1 MSKESLKIALTYIIT
16 LIVAFAVIGGAAY
29 YIFTKYV
36 RGDKS
41 AGAVEQTVT
50 ESVSAEN
57 SYAPSEADSMTL
69 LLIYSLEKRQTAS
82 CFMLVRILPAEKKLV
97 VVPLQSDICA
107 EVDGMKSTLYE
118 FYRTGG
124 SLQTVK
130 AVENASGIKID
141 RYMKFD
147 KSSFTVIIDLLGG
160 VQYNVPYNLIYDNT
174 DGGEDTIIKQGNQY
188 LDSSLLSKVIT
199 FPNFKN
205 GEEERAKVTGTLIA
219 DVLKSN
225 ITPGVRSS
233 LDSMFSEVINSSVET
248 NVTAYDYKDKKEA
261 LKYLIDPEQDNIV
274 TLVLPSG
281 TYDENK
287 FYVLDEKFVK
297 SLKVWFNAAEQ

>member
-124 SLQTVK
+124 TLQAVK
-130 AVENASGIKID
+130 AAENAMDVKID
-141 RYMKFD
+141 KYMKFD
-147 KSSFTVIIDLLGG
+147 NDSLAVMIDMLGG
-160 VQYNVPYNLIYDNT
+160 VQYDVPYNLIYDNT
-174 DGGEDTIIKQGNQY
+174 GGGEDTIIKQGSQY
-188 LDSSLLSKVIT
+188 LDAGLFIKTIT

-205 GEEERAKVTGTLIA
+205 GEEERARVTGTLVT
-219 DVLKSN
+219 DMLKTN
-225 ITPGVRSS
+225 ITPNVRNN
-233 LDSMFSEVINSSVET
+233 LDSMFSEIINSSVET
-248 NVTAYDYKDKKEA
+248 NITAYDYKDKKEA